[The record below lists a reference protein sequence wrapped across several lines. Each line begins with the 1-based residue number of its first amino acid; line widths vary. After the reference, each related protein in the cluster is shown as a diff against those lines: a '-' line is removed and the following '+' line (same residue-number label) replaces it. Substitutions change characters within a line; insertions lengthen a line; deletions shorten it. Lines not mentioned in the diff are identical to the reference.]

1 MSSRD
6 FHARRDVRDARDAT
20 ANATASTIPRIVAP
34 LRARG
39 ASASSEHARSMA
51 RLTSTR
57 SAGAELLDEALRHEA
72 STRDAA
78 LFHAY
83 VESLSVL
90 YERARREGT
99 WTETFHAARCL
110 KAVHHDFPVRVED
123 VERAFEIAE
132 AFSRGCMNINDDC
145 ATEWCGALLSIV
157 ERFEDDMGAVSCAWE
172 PMFECVES
180 FFPGNA
186 SAYYGFGSISAARVK
201 YLKVVRKCRRFFREG
216 SAREIWARIADKCR
230 ATEHNACFEALGLA
244 QLFMPCM
251 KMAEIGDDAT
261 FFAQIMRD
269 EWAKLSHEL
278 GTCNFWVTGWISMF
292 SQLAKHDV
300 RREIEWVG
308 VYSDVFTT
316 ILRLMEL
323 PIGGVEGR
331 TSYGRKMNYRAAMAF
346 SSQFEPQRRV
356 RAGAKFLIY
365 RAMHDVDV
373 VEAIENIVDFIEHF
387 YHPSS
392 SGSFTGNLSQFLR
405 YIIKYTNKFL
415 GDETRAAPPEALARL
430 IPAFKRLTDKAMYSK
445 SSDLRRYATVG
456 VGRLAYMDP
465 SQILPSVMTRFEEA
479 LGHETA
485 TRQLVPAINCL
496 SICVRPMLMLPPN
509 TVYEDK
515 QEAYLNVSEFLASAL
530 NASLPGIDINDASKT
545 CATLRFFC
553 MVIMNVP
560 RLIDAGEPGA
570 ISHVPIAW
578 SDWTVQFLT
587 RLFILFEHL
596 QPDTHGSK
604 SDAADA
610 FKGATREASGFLLSS
625 SSMYTP
631 LLRLLFERLD
641 PTVRGVAVVRV
652 ATFIRENTLPEVC
665 EEIAILAEAAMLGD
679 AELAYVEILCPVM
692 ATLDEDLHVEG
703 ELSTTTESRIYW
715 GTGILTR
722 CASSSREVALR
733 LVDDFKRIVAKIY
746 NLSEKYHNLDLATFA
761 EMMIS
766 ALIQG
771 LMKHDVVDAWKE
783 QVSGDDVTTWL
794 NLKWSVDENGDVIG
808 NQCLPAPF
816 EWSLPSAH
824 AIEIT
829 RQLMQEFLI
838 NPAHA
843 LLEVQTEDAMDCD
856 DITTSIRNRTRTHV
870 SMMSAVL
877 SGLEE
882 KLQDFSASGSS
893 FLLTGHAAPFQ
904 DATSRALAA
913 RALVGAIQRT
923 SADDTDTLNL
933 ICTVAESAIN
943 PPHKSVSYS
952 KRTISSLNANAFY
965 FTQPQ
970 QDGTRT
976 RYPRWFVAEKVRVS
990 STWRDAFAA
999 YFSGSPL
1006 PFNAVGP
1013 SEPSRSALLSA
1024 LQDLAL
1030 TKYASVRAGA
1040 LPVIQGLS
1048 ERFPLDAMSLVTNS
1062 INLLAKTEEDEDSC
1076 IAACEALQNH
1086 FTLNEVM
1093 REGDAF
1099 VSLVEALLGSAHH
1112 GTEKAQNSI
1121 GSLFLHLALLFT
1133 RSVFHPLPRASVL
1146 QLKQSMLE
1154 KLRVRA
1160 GLHWSYEMMTNAL
1173 SVFFVDPKD
1182 NVAFLS
1188 LATERFIASVLGD
1201 LKVVRFPAMCALL
1214 MMSRYDC
1221 FESSCAPQIKLSMNA
1236 NAPQSYKQLLKHFAI
1251 AHTSLESSEPRG
1263 RPNGKS
1269 DALMQ
1274 AAESLYGFANEMSG
1288 SDWPS
1293 SRAGE
1298 ILTSSG
1304 AFIVAVARFWM
1315 LLTSISPADV
1325 ARALRE
1331 AITESGADVDRST
1344 RCAISE
1350 ALAGALASRL
1360 LTDEDRMWMEETFL
1374 KFALDAPPEQR
1385 EEWLKGAAYCTDSGE
1400 NCSDTLLRQL
1410 SMMQLSTVAQM
1421 GRSLEITRIC
1431 VAQLSGDQSM
1441 DIKLALFELL
1451 ADPMRSPLA
1460 NENRLVRESAAQLA
1474 ATLLADRN
1482 PALDAAHA
1490 KLIDLFTIDIENVT
1504 MRALAS
1510 DPAEPDTIFTPSRNA
1525 LEGVF
1530 YTYLELCRRGDIP
1543 AVASSAPLIV
1553 RAALRTTESK
1563 DKDFALVAKLTVA
1576 YLKYPRF
1583 EVAELHAFTAILQV
1597 TLQDENWHTRAA
1609 ALRYIQA
1616 LIYHHAFSIPSTLFV
1631 ALRESVVECLQDKQL
1646 EVTQLASQTL
1656 MIFFKG
1662 VGFEDAADLR
1672 KQFLDVVTKRLPQ
1685 DAANDII
1692 MRKYAAVL
1700 GLSACVLSHPY
1711 DVPSWMPEVMEAL
1724 SFAALEP
1731 SIIKQA
1737 TQKTFAEFKKTHQD
1751 TWSQTRAAFTHEQWE
1766 NITIGL
1772 ELAPSYII

>member
-1 MSSRD
+1 M
-6 FHARRDVRDARDAT
+6 T
-20 ANATASTIPRIVAP
+20 
-34 LRARG
+34 
-39 ASASSEHARSMA
+39 

-57 SAGAELLDEALRHEA
+57 NASAELLDEALRHEA

-78 LFHAY
+78 LFHTY
-83 VESLSVL
+83 VESLSAL
-90 YERARREGT
+90 YERAMREGT
-99 WTETFHAARCL
+99 WTETFQAARCL
-110 KAVHHDFPVRVED
+110 KAVTHDFPVRVED

-132 AFSRGCMNINDDC
+132 AFSRSCMDVNDDC
-145 ATEWCGALLSIV
+145 AAEWCGALLSIV
-157 ERFEDDMGAVSCAWE
+157 DRFKDDLGAVRCAWE

-180 FFPGNA
+180 FFLGNA
-186 SAYYGFGSISAARVK
+186 CAYYGFGSLSATRIK
-201 YLKVVRKCRRFFREG
+201 YLKVVRKCRRFFRDG

-230 ATEHNACFEALGLA
+230 ATEHNDCFEALGLA

-251 KMAEIGDDAT
+251 KMAESGDDAI
-261 FFAQIMRD
+261 FFAQVVRE

-300 RREIEWVG
+300 RREIEWG
-308 VYSDVFTT
+308 VLYCDVFTT

-365 RAMHDVDV
+365 RAMHDLNV
-373 VEAIENIVDFIEHF
+373 VETIERIVDLIEHF

-415 GDETRAAPPEALARL
+415 GDGTRAAPPEALARL
-430 IPAFKRLTDKAMYSK
+430 VPAFKRLTDKAIYSK

-456 VGRLAYMDP
+456 VGRLAYIDP
-465 SQILPSVMTRFEEA
+465 TQILPSVMTRFEEA

-509 TVYEDK
+509 TVYEDN

-530 NASLPGIDINDASKT
+530 HASLPGIDVNDSSKT

-553 MVIMNVP
+553 MVIMNMP

-570 ISHVPIAW
+570 IPHVPIIW

-587 RLFILFEHL
+587 RLFVLFEHL

-604 SDAADA
+604 SDSADA

-641 PTVRGVAVVRV
+641 PTIRRIAVARV
-652 ATFIRENTLPEVC
+652 AAFIRENTLPEVC
-665 EEIAILAEAAMLGD
+665 DEIAILAEAAMLGD
-679 AELAYVEILCPVM
+679 AELAYVEILRPVM
-692 ATLDEDLHVEG
+692 AALDEDLKIEG
-703 ELSTTTESRIYW
+703 ELSTTAESRIYW

-733 LVDDFKRIVAKIY
+733 LVDDFKCIVAKIY
-746 NLSEKYHNLDLATFA
+746 DLSEKHHNLDLATSA

-771 LMKHDVVDAWKE
+771 LMKIDVLDASKE
-783 QVSGDDVTTWL
+783 DVNGDDVTTWV
-794 NLKWSVDENGDVIG
+794 NLKWTVDDNGNIVG
-808 NQCLPAPF
+808 NQFLPAPF
-816 EWSLPSAH
+816 EWSLPNAH
-824 AIEIT
+824 AIETT
-829 RQLMQEFLI
+829 RQLLQEFLI
-838 NPAHA
+838 TPAHA
-843 LLEVQTEDAMDCD
+843 LLEPLMEDAMDCED
-856 DITTSIRNRTRTHV
+856 TTTPIRNRIRTHV

-882 KLQDFSASGSS
+882 RLQDFSASGSS

-904 DATSRALAA
+904 DVTYRALAA
-913 RALVGAIQRT
+913 RALEEAIKRT

-933 ICTVAESAIN
+933 ICTVAESTLN
-943 PPHKSVSYS
+943 PPHKSVSHS
-952 KRTISSLNANAFY
+952 KRAIISVNSNAFY

-976 RYPRWFVAEKVRVS
+976 RYPRWFVAEKVRLC
-990 STWRDAFAA
+990 STWRDGIAA
-999 YFSGSPL
+999 YFSGSPA
-1006 PFNAVGP
+1006 PFNVVGP
-1013 SEPSRSALLSA
+1013 CEPSRAALLSA

-1048 ERFPLDAMSLVTNS
+1048 ERFPQDAISLINQS
-1062 INLLAKTEEDEDSC
+1062 IILLSKSEEDEDSC

-1093 REGDAF
+1093 REDGTF
-1099 VSLVEALLGSAHH
+1099 VSLVEAIIGSAHH

-1133 RSVFHPLPRASVL
+1133 RSVFYPAPRANVL
-1146 QLKQSMLE
+1146 LLKQQMLE
-1154 KLRVRA
+1154 KLKLRA

-1173 SVFFVDPKD
+1173 SVFFVDPQD
-1182 NVAFLS
+1182 NEEFLS
-1188 LATERFIASVLGD
+1188 LATERFMASILGD

-1214 MMSRYDC
+1214 MMSRYEC
-1221 FESSCAPQIKLSMNA
+1221 FESGCAPQVKLVMSA
-1236 NAPQSYKQLLKHFAI
+1236 NSPFSYKQLLINFAI
-1251 AHTSLESSEPRG
+1251 SHTSVESVDAQH
-1263 RPNGKS
+1263 RPSGKS

-1293 SRAGE
+1293 SRASE
-1298 ILTSSG
+1298 IVTSSG
-1304 AFIVAVARFWM
+1304 AFIVAVARFWKI
-1315 LLTSISPADV
+1315 LASISPADV
-1325 ARALRE
+1325 AHALRE
-1331 AITESGADVDRST
+1331 VIAERGADMDRST

-1350 ALAGALASRL
+1350 ALAGAMASRC
-1360 LTDEDRMWMEETFL
+1360 LTDEDRNWMEETFL
-1374 KFALDAPPEQR
+1374 KFSLDAPPEQR

-1400 NCSDTLLRQL
+1400 NRSDALLRQL
-1410 SMMQLSTVAQM
+1410 SCMQLSTVAQM

-1431 VAQLSGDQSM
+1431 IAQLSGDQSV
-1441 DIKLALFELL
+1441 DIKLASFELL
-1451 ADPMRSPLA
+1451 TDPMRSPLA
-1460 NENRLVRESAAQLA
+1460 NENRLVRESAAQLT
-1474 ATLLADRN
+1474 ATLLAERN
-1482 PALDAAHA
+1482 PELDAARA
-1490 KLIDLFTIDIENVT
+1490 KLIDLFTVDIENVT
-1504 MRALAS
+1504 TRALAS
-1510 DPAEPDTIFTPSRNA
+1510 DPAEPDAVFTPARNA
-1525 LEGVF
+1525 LEGIF
-1530 YTYLELCRRGDIP
+1530 YTFLELCRRGDIP
-1543 AVASSAPLIV
+1543 EVASCAPLIV

-1563 DKDFALVAKLTVA
+1563 DKDFAMVAKLTSA

-1583 EVAELHAFTAILQV
+1583 AVVELHSFTSILQM

-1616 LIYHHAFSIPSTLFV
+1616 LIYHHAFSIPSALFV
-1631 ALRESVVECLQDKQL
+1631 ALRQSVVACLQDKQL
-1646 EVTQLASQTL
+1646 EVAQLASQTL

-1662 VGFEDAADLR
+1662 IGFEEATDLR
-1672 KQFLDVVTKRLPQ
+1672 KQFLDVVTKRLPK
-1685 DAANDII
+1685 DAANDAVV
-1692 MRKYAAVL
+1692 RKHAAVL

-1731 SIIKQA
+1731 SSIKQA
-1737 TQKTFAEFKKTHQD
+1737 TQKIFAEFKKTHQD

-1766 NITIGL
+1766 NISIGL